1 MACAVNKY
9 CLIYACVTIIC
20 LIWIFQMMSYLN
32 VYPTAVED
40 LAINQLLYPIKA
52 HRIPS
57 SPPFSSAVGLHTMKK
72 SSVAIFGVG
81 RNIES
86 TAHSFL
92 KQVDQLTTHFQWSQ
106 VIFVAGDSTDKT
118 MHILNRWADAGTNRS
133 ILAIDLMNMKES
145 DGVFVG
151 RDLPREGRIAYARNA
166 ALRELRLKPR
176 TDFVINIDMD
186 VLGWNPY
193 GVLDSFSKASHW
205 DVVCSNGVI
214 LFGLYRDVYAVR
226 APGINTNHHLCGTDH
241 LTYNISYAEKQNN
254 RRIQVVSLSHCLLL

>member
-1 MACAVNKY
+1 M
-9 CLIYACVTIIC
+9 L
-20 LIWIFQMMSYLN
+20 SYLN
-32 VYPTAVED
+32 VYPTAIED

-57 SPPFSSAVGLHTMKK
+57 SPPFSSAVGMNTMKK
-72 SSVAIFGVG
+72 SSVTIFGVG

-92 KQVDQLTTHFQWSQ
+92 KQVDQLTDHFQWSQ

-118 MHILNRWADAGTNRS
+118 MYILNRWAGSGSNRS
-133 ILAIDLMNMKES
+133 ILAIDLINMKET

-151 RDLPREGRIAYARNA
+151 KDLPREGRIAYARNA
-166 ALRELRLKPR
+166 ALRELRQKPR

-241 LTYNISYAEKQNN
+241 LTYNISYVEKQNN
-254 RRIQVVSLSHCLLL
+254 RRIQVVSPTACCCSWCGASMTAVFLHACIVAL